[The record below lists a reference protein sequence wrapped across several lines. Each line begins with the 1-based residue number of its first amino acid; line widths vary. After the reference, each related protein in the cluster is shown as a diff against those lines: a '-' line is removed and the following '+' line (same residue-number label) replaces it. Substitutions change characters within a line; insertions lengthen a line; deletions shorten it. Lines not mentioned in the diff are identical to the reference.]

1 MYKVYCDEFLIYS
14 SEIDELKIFNPKLEL
29 ELNKTGSFDFS
40 IYPAHPY
47 FDKLK
52 RLKSI
57 IRVYQDG
64 YMLFRGR
71 ILNDEQGF
79 YNEKQVSCE
88 GELAFL
94 LDSIQRPYD
103 FFSGDNHTTVQ
114 DLFTFYINN
123 HNEQVDEEHQFKV
136 GNITVVDPNNYVVR
150 SDSQYLTTWDSIQKK
165 LIDSYGGFLWVRHES
180 DGNYIDYLSDFDVIS
195 SQNVEFGKNL
205 VNLNKM
211 TKGEDIAT
219 AIIPL
224 GAKIKDE
231 DGNDTEERITIADIN
246 GGIDYVINEEA
257 VEMYGK
263 IFKTVVWDDVTV
275 PANLKRKAEEYL
287 SDAINLIVT
296 IELDAV
302 DLSAIDADISSF
314 KMGTYV
320 KVVTSPHNLNSA
332 FLVQKLSIDLL
343 NPKSNRLTLGTT
355 YSTFTEQTSSGNKN
369 IEGLVV
375 SIEQANANY
384 AFNQAKV
391 SEVESSLIQLTEQ
404 LTSEISQMS
413 EQITLS
419 VTENVYLKEETNQLV
434 SSLETLLVQTSDS
447 FEFQFNQFNANIS
460 DVASGVDAR
469 FSEISKYIR
478 FVDGNIILG
487 EEGNELT
494 LKIENDRISFL
505 EGSAEVAYFSN
516 NKLYVTDGEY
526 LNSLKIGQF
535 SFLPR
540 SNGNLSF
547 KKVN

>member
-14 SEIDELKIFNPKLEL
+14 SEIEELKIFNPKLEL

-57 IRVYQDG
+57 ITVYQDG

-103 FFSGDNHTTVQ
+103 FFTGDKYTTVQ
-114 DLFTFYINN
+114 DLFTFFINN
-123 HNEQVDEEHQFKV
+123 HNAQVNEEHKFKV
-136 GNITVVDPNNYVVR
+136 GNITVVDPNNYIVR

-180 DGNYIDYLSDFDVIS
+180 DGNYIDYLSDFNVIS

-231 DGNDTEERITIADIN
+231 DGNDTEERITIAEIN

-287 SDAINLIVT
+287 EDAINLIVT

-302 DLSAIDADISSF
+302 DLSAIDTDISSF

-375 SIEQANANY
+375 SIEQVNANY
-384 AFNQAKV
+384 AVNQVRV
-391 SEVESSLIQLTEQ
+391 SEIESSLIQLTEQ
-404 LTSEISQMS
+404 FASEISQMS

-419 VTENVYLKEETNQLV
+419 VTENVYLKEETDQLV
-434 SSLETLLVQTSDS
+434 SALETILVQTSES
-447 FEFQFNQFNANIS
+447 FEFQFNQFNANVS

>member
-57 IRVYQDG
+57 ITVYQDG

-71 ILNDEQGF
+71 ILNDQQGF

-94 LDSIQRPYD
+94 IDSVQRPYD
-103 FFSGDNHTTVQ
+103 FFTGDKYTTVQ

-123 HNEQVDEEHQFKV
+123 HNAQVDEEHQFKV
-136 GNITVVDPNNYVVR
+136 GNISVVDPNNYIVR

-165 LIDSYGGFLWVRHES
+165 LIDSYGGYLWVRHES

-231 DGNDTEERITIADIN
+231 DGNDTEQRITISEIN

-263 IFKTVVWDDVTV
+263 IFKTVVWEDVTV

-287 SDAINLIVT
+287 ADAINLIVT

-302 DLSAIDADISSF
+302 DLSAIDRDISSF

-332 FLVQKLSIDLL
+332 FLVQKLSINFL

-355 YSTFTEQTSSGNKN
+355 YSTFTEQTSSENKN
-369 IEGLVV
+369 VEGLVV
-375 SIEQANANY
+375 TIEQINANY
-384 AFNQAKV
+384 AVNQARV
-391 SEVESSLIQLTEQ
+391 SEIESSLIQFTQ
-404 LTSEISQMS
+404 QFTSEISQMS
-413 EQITLS
+413 EQIMLS
-419 VTENVYLKEETNQLV
+419 VGENVYLKSETDQLV
-434 SSLETLLVQTSDS
+434 SALETLLIQTSDS
-447 FEFQFNQFNANIS
+447 FEFQFNQFNANVE
-460 DVASGVDAR
+460 DVANGVDAR

-478 FVDGNIILG
+478 FIDGNIVLG

-526 LNSLKIGQF
+526 LNSLKIGNF